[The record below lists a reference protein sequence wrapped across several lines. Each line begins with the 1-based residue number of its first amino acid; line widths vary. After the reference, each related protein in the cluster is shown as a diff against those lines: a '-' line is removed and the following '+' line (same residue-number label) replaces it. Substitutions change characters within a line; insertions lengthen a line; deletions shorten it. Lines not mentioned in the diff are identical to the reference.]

1 MLIIT
6 SPAKTLDLESEYT
19 LSFPPTQPQFLKQ
32 AAQIASDLKNLTKAQ
47 IQELMH
53 INDKLSELNVQ
64 RYKSWLEKHT
74 VNNSRPALH
83 IYKGDIYRQLT
94 PDTYNEKQQQYAHK
108 SLRIISGLYGVLK
121 AYDLMQPYR
130 LEMKL
135 DLCKHNGPKLAD
147 YWRKLVTDS
156 LNQEAK
162 SENHNFLLNLAS
174 KEYAAAVDFKKLT
187 IPVVTVDFKQVQ
199 ANGDLKTVAILSK
212 IARGLM
218 IEFCIKNTVENLDGV
233 KKFNIEGYKL
243 VEEGSK
249 KLIFAR

>member
-19 LSFPPTQPQFLKQ
+19 LSISPTQPQFSKQ
-32 AAQIASDLKNLTKAQ
+32 AAQIASDLRNLNEAQ
-47 IQELMH
+47 IQKLMH
-53 INDKLSELNVQ
+53 INSKLAELNVQ
-64 RYKSWLEKHT
+64 RYKSWSKKHS
-74 VNNSRPALH
+74 VSNSRPALH

-94 PDTYNEKQQQYAHK
+94 PDTYNEKQQQYVQK

-135 DLCKHNGPKLAD
+135 DLRKYNGPKLAD
-147 YWRKLVTDS
+147 YWSNIVTES
-156 LNQEAK
+156 LNKDAK

-187 IPVVTVDFKQVQ
+187 IPVVTVDFKQIQ

-233 KKFNIEGYKL
+233 KNFNVEGYKL

-249 KLIFAR
+249 KLVFAR